1 MVSCYYCV
9 FHKSKGAAHTCD
21 HCQNKV
27 VYGEIQEKFLEPCLY
42 FKITLRERINRQRRQ
57 ANAPFIDEKRRL
69 KKSEVKKDSKGTK
82 QEITRETTCTIY

>member
-1 MVSCYYCV
+1 MVSCYCCE
-9 FHKSKGAAHTCD
+9 GAAHTCD

-57 ANAPFIDEKRRL
+57 ANEAPFIDEKRRL
-69 KKSEVKKDSKGTK
+69 KKSEVKKCQILAELNRS
-82 QEITRETTCTIY
+82 EN